1 MATNALTVDAGHTVD
16 SDAVRD
22 IYISAVN
29 AAVAADRDDLAMEIA
44 AEYET
49 ETEYRPW
56 RGGRRALRSEG
67 PSRFPTAGG
76 PTDGFERP

>member
-1 MATNALTVDAGHTVD
+1 MASNALTVDAGRTVD

-22 IYISAVN
+22 IYIAAVN

-49 ETEYRPW
+49 D
-56 RGGRRALRSEG
+56 RRLAAMTLGLSLVRS
-67 PSRFPTAGG
+67 PK
-76 PTDGFERP
+76 

>member
-1 MATNALTVDAGHTVD
+1 MATNALTVDAGRTVD

-49 ETEYRPW
+49 ECRAVARRP
-56 RGGRRALRSEG
+56 EG
-67 PSRFPTAGG
+67 AQV
-76 PTDGFERP
+76 

>member
-1 MATNALTVDAGHTVD
+1 MDAGYAVD
-16 SDAVRD
+16 SDAARD

-49 ETEYRPW
+49 EYQAAA
-56 RGGRRALRSEG
+56 RGPEG
-67 PSRFPTAGG
+67 AQV
-76 PTDGFERP
+76 

>member
-1 MATNALTVDAGHTVD
+1 MATNALTADAGHAVD
-16 SDAVRD
+16 PDAARD

-49 ETEYRPW
+49 ECW
-56 RGGRRALRSEG
+56 AAARRSVGAQV
-67 PSRFPTAGG
+67 
-76 PTDGFERP
+76 

>member
-1 MATNALTVDAGHTVD
+1 MATNALTVDARHAVD
-16 SDAVRD
+16 SDPVRD

-49 ETEYRPW
+49 EYRAAVRP
-56 RGGRRALRSEG
+56 AEG
-67 PSRFPTAGG
+67 AQV
-76 PTDGFERP
+76 

>member
-1 MATNALTVDAGHTVD
+1 MATNALTVDAGHEVD

-29 AAVAADRDDLAMEIA
+29 AAVAADRDDLAMELA

-49 ETEYRPW
+49 EYWAAARRP
-56 RGGRRALRSEG
+56 EG
-67 PSRFPTAGG
+67 ARV
-76 PTDGFERP
+76 

>member
-1 MATNALTVDAGHTVD
+1 MATDALTVDAGRTVD

-49 ETEYRPW
+49 EYKAVA
-56 RGGRRALRSEG
+56 RRLEG
-67 PSRFPTAGG
+67 AQV
-76 PTDGFERP
+76 